1 MTTRPAVLRVVE
13 RLERTGPVSYSVGR
27 PQKGAFPREHSS
39 RDLLRAVQYGL
50 VTRSAE
56 KPYVYR
62 VVPGWRDRLK
72 APEPLKCGR
81 VSSVWDLAKGT
92 V

>member
-1 MTTRPAVLRVVE
+1 MTIRPSVLRVVE

-39 RDLLRAVQYGL
+39 RDLLRAVECGL
-50 VTRSAE
+50 VIRSAE

-62 VVPGWRDRLK
+62 VVPGWRERVNA
-72 APEPLKCGR
+72 APMR
-81 VSSVWDLAKGT
+81 VAAANSVFNLAKGA